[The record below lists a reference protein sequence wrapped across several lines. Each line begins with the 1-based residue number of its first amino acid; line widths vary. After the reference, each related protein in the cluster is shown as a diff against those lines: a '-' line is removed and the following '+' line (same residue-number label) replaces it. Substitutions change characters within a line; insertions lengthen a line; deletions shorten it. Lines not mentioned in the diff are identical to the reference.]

1 MTVNIDRDGHVVTI
15 TIDRERKLNAL
26 DYPTIDA
33 LLASLDLLDADDAV
47 RAVVLTGAGSRA
59 FSAGADIP
67 SLAASVAGGP
77 ERALREVV
85 RRGQALTRRIEEFP
99 KPVIV
104 AVNGLA
110 YGAGCEITE
119 AAPLAIAAEHAMF
132 AKPEISLGFPPPFGG
147 SQRLPRH
154 VGRKRGLE
162 MILTGDPIT
171 AGRAAEIGLVNT
183 VVPAGELL
191 AAAHHLADR
200 IIRHAP
206 TAVSA
211 CLRAVTRGINLP
223 IDEGL
228 AVEAACFAATV
239 PTEGVRTGLRR
250 FLDRTAAR
258 RSPGGRDTPARER
271 E

>member
-1 MTVNIDRDGHVVTI
+1 MTVHIDRDEHVVTV

-33 LLASLDLLDADDAV
+33 LLASLDRIDSDDSV
-47 RAVVLTGAGSRA
+47 RAIVLTGAGRRA

-67 SLAASVAGGP
+67 SLAGSIAGGP

-85 RRGQALTRRIEEFP
+85 RRGHALTRRIEEFP

-110 YGAGCEITE
+110 YGGGCEITE
-119 AAPLAIAAEHAMF
+119 AAPLAIAAEHATF

-162 MILTGDPIT
+162 MILTGDPIP
-171 AGRAAEIGLVNT
+171 AVRAAEIGLVNA
-183 VVPAGELL
+183 VVPADELL
-191 AAAHHLADR
+191 DAARRLADR
-200 IIRHAP
+200 ISRHAP
-206 TAVSA
+206 TAVAA

-223 IDEGL
+223 VDEGL

-239 PTEGVRTGLRR
+239 PTDGVRTGLGR
-250 FLDRTAAR
+250 FLDRTGASR
-258 RSPGGRDTPARER
+258 
-271 E
+271 

>member
-1 MTVNIDRDGHVVTI
+1 MTVHIERDEHVVTI
-15 TIDRERKLNAL
+15 TIDREHKLNAL

-33 LLASLDLLDADDAV
+33 LLAGLDRLDSDDSV
-47 RAVVLTGAGSRA
+47 RAIVLTGAGRRA

-67 SLAASVAGGP
+67 SLAGSIAGGP
-77 ERALREVV
+77 ERALREIV
-85 RRGQALTRRIEEFP
+85 RRGHALTRRIEEFP

-110 YGAGCEITE
+110 YGGGCEITE

-162 MILTGDPIT
+162 MILTGDPIP
-171 AGRAAEIGLVNT
+171 AARAAEIGLVNT

-191 AAAHHLADR
+191 DAAQDLADR

-206 TAVSA
+206 TAVAA

-223 IDEGL
+223 VDEGL

-239 PTEGVRTGLRR
+239 PTDGVRTGLRR
-250 FLDRTAAR
+250 FLDRTAGSR
-258 RSPGGRDTPARER
+258 
-271 E
+271 

>member
-1 MTVNIDRDGHVVTI
+1 MTVRIERDDQVVVI
-15 TIDRERKLNAL
+15 TIDREHKLNAL

-33 LLASLDLLDADDAV
+33 LLAQLDLVDSDDGV
-47 RAVVLTGAGSRA
+47 RAVVLTGAGRRA

-67 SLAASVAGGP
+67 SLAGSIAGGP
-77 ERALREVV
+77 ERAVREIV

-110 YGAGCEITE
+110 YGGGCEITE
-119 AAPLAIAAEHAMF
+119 AAPLAIAAEHATF

-162 MILTGDPIT
+162 MILTGDPIP
-171 AGRAAEIGLVNT
+171 AARAAELGLVNT

-191 AAAHHLADR
+191 DAARDLAAR

-206 TAVSA
+206 TAVAA

-228 AVEAACFAATV
+228 AVEAASFAATV
-239 PTEGVRTGLRR
+239 PTDGVRTGLRR
-250 FLDRTAAR
+250 FLDRTAAA
-258 RSPGGRDTPARER
+258 D
-271 E
+271 

>member
-1 MTVNIDRDGHVVTI
+1 MTVRIERDNQVVVI
-15 TIDRERKLNAL
+15 TIDREQKLNAL

-33 LLASLDLLDADDAV
+33 LLAQLDLIDSDDSV
-47 RAVVLTGAGSRA
+47 RAVILTGAGHKA

-67 SLAASVAGGP
+67 SLAASIAGGP
-77 ERALREVV
+77 ERALREIV
-85 RRGQALTRRIEEFP
+85 RRGQTLTRRIEEFP

-110 YGAGCEITE
+110 YGGGCEITE
-119 AAPLAIAAEHAMF
+119 AAPLAIAAEHATF
-132 AKPEISLGFPPPFGG
+132 AKPEITLGFPPPFGG

-162 MILTGDPIT
+162 MILTGDQIP
-171 AGRAAEIGLVNT
+171 AVRAAELGLVNA
-183 VVPAGELL
+183 VVPADALL
-191 AAAHHLADR
+191 EAGKDLAGR

-206 TAVSA
+206 TAVAA
-211 CLRAVTRGINLP
+211 CLRAVTRGMNLP

-239 PTEGVRTGLRR
+239 PTDGVRTGLRR
-250 FLDRTAAR
+250 FLE
-258 RSPGGRDTPARER
+258 GRA
-271 E
+271 

>member
-1 MTVNIDRDGHVVTI
+1 MTVRIERDDQVVVI

-26 DYPTIDA
+26 NYPTIDA
-33 LLASLDLLDADDAV
+33 LLAQLDHIDADDSM
-47 RAVVLTGAGSRA
+47 RAVILTGAGNRA

-67 SLAASVAGGP
+67 SLAAGIADGP
-77 ERALREVV
+77 ERALREIV
-85 RRGQALTRRIEEFP
+85 RRGHALTRRIEEFP

-110 YGAGCEITE
+110 YGGGCEITE
-119 AAPLAIAAEHAMF
+119 AAPLAVAAEHATF

-162 MILTGDPIT
+162 MILTGDPIP
-171 AGRAAEIGLVNT
+171 AARAAELGLVNT
-183 VVPAGELL
+183 VVPADELMDAARDL
-191 AAAHHLADR
+191 AAR

-206 TAVSA
+206 TAVAA

-239 PTEGVRTGLRR
+239 PTDGVRTGLRR
-250 FLDRTAAR
+250 FLDRTAV
-258 RSPGGRDTPARER
+258 SD
-271 E
+271 